1 MPPPTKHFSLGFT
14 ALSLRPELCRTMAEA
29 FSSEGSWQ
37 GAQAFVLSRNAL
49 QMRTATSASRIEIE
63 LRRRLSALTPQ
74 QLELLAAGSLD
85 CRSSLAWLSVLKT
98 TPLAFAFAS
107 DFLRQKLEGG
117 DRCLR
122 LSDYEDFF
130 LSQSSLHPF
139 LSALSASTKA
149 KMRSVLLS
157 MLRETGLLHR
167 SGRENHLQ
175 RAVIPPEVH
184 GAIVADDP
192 RWLAGFLVPDQEIA
206 KAAP

>member
-1 MPPPTKHFSLGFT
+1 MLSPVKPFSLGFT
-14 ALSLRPELCRTMAEA
+14 ALSLRPELTRIMAEA
-29 FSSEGSWQ
+29 FTNEGTWQ
-37 GAQAFVLSRNAL
+37 KAKTRVLTQNAFQA
-49 QMRTATSASRIEIE
+49 RTAKSSSRIEAE
-63 LRRRLSALTPQ
+63 LRRRLSSLTPR

-139 LSALSASTKA
+139 LAALSSSTKV
-149 KMRSVLLS
+149 KMRSVLLN
-157 MLRETGLLHR
+157 MLRQTGILHR
-167 SGRENHLQ
+167 SAREDFLQ
-175 RAVIPPEVH
+175 RPVIPSEVY
-184 GAIVADDP
+184 GVILADDP
-192 RWLAGFLVPDQEIA
+192 RWLAGFLVPEHEIVNSA
-206 KAAP
+206 S